1 METIRGERASIEDR
15 VVAIV
20 RDRLDLDGSAIARE
34 SSLLDDLGA
43 DSLDV
48 VELVMALEDEFGV
61 KLPDGDVE
69 RLRSIGDVIEYL
81 SARLEALD

>member
-1 METIRGERASIEDR
+1 
-15 VVAIV
+15 
-20 RDRLDLDGSAIARE
+20 
-34 SSLLDDLGA
+34 
-43 DSLDV
+43 
-48 VELVMALEDEFGV
+48 MALEDEFGV